1 MKENN
6 QLFKVTKKETGETR
20 YFRKLQ
26 GVMLWT
32 GIQASHLRM
41 IMRGI
46 LKNSSKT
53 KLWNVEVVDGTNI
66 TWGQI
71 DNVD

>member
-6 QLFKVTKKETGETR
+6 DLFKVTKKETGEVR

-53 KLWNVEVVDGTNI
+53 KQWGVEVVDGSDI
-66 TWGQI
+66 CWRDI